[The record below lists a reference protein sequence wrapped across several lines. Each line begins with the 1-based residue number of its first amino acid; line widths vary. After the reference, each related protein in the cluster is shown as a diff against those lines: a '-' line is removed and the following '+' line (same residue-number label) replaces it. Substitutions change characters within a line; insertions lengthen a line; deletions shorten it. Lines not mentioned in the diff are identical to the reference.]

1 MSAFKQGY
9 AFVLKSI
16 KKDQTLKPIVKN
28 LKDKT
33 YIVSGSTRGVGLSI
47 ATKLAQQGANVVITG
62 RTTTPHP
69 KLEGTLTTARDSI
82 IQAVQSNNSMAVPC
96 DIQSGNCLAVP
107 CDIRKEKDI
116 AYVIQRTL
124 YTFGSIDGV
133 VLNASALCL
142 KNTLEQTKKEVDLM
156 SSVNINGTYLFGQA
170 ALKNMD
176 AGHMIIVAPPIDML
190 YTDDWWVNHMYYSM
204 SKFNMSLMAKFWNKE
219 FPDVGV
225 NTLWP
230 RTTLDTAPVRNILG
244 GDEMVNISR
253 TPDIM
258 GDAAM
263 HIFKTD
269 PLECNGNNYIDD
281 EVLAS
286 LDIDVEQYRIN
297 TRINEKELMPDFF
310 C

>member
-1 MSAFKQGY
+1 MSAFKQSY

-16 KKDQTLKPIVKN
+16 KKDQTLKPVVN
-28 LKDKT
+28 TLKDKT

-47 ATKLAQQGANVVITG
+47 ATKLAEQGANVVITG

-69 KLEGTLTTARDSI
+69 KLEGTLTTARESI
-82 IQAVQSNNSMAVPC
+82 IQSTKN
-96 DIQSGNCLAVP
+96 DKCLAVP
-107 CDIRKEKDI
+107 CDIRKDKDI

-124 YTFGSIDGV
+124 YTYGSIDGV
-133 VLNASALCL
+133 VLNASALSL

-156 SSVNINGTYLFGQA
+156 CSVNINGTYLFGQA

-219 FPDVGV
+219 FPEVGV

-244 GDEMVNISR
+244 GDEMVHISR
-253 TPDIM
+253 SPDIM

-263 HIFKTD
+263 HMFKTD
-269 PLECNGNNYIDD
+269 PLKCNGNNYIDD

-297 TRINEKELMPDFF
+297 TSVKEKELMPDFF

>member
-16 KKDQTLKPIVKN
+16 KKDQTLKPIVKT

-82 IQAVQSNNSMAVPC
+82 IQATKN
-96 DIQSGNCLAVP
+96 DKCLAVP
-107 CDIRKEKDI
+107 CDIRKDKDI
-116 AYVIQRTL
+116 DFVLEKTL
-124 YTFGSIDGV
+124 YTYGSIDGV
-133 VLNASALCL
+133 VLNASALSL

-297 TRINEKELMPDFF
+297 TSINEKELMPDFF

>member
-1 MSAFKQGY
+1 MSAFKQSY
-9 AFVLKSI
+9 AFVLNSI
-16 KKDQTLKPIVKN
+16 KKDITLKPVVDT

-47 ATKLAQQGANVVITG
+47 ATKLAEQGANVVITG
-62 RTTTPHP
+62 KTTKPHP
-69 KLEGTLTTARDSI
+69 ILEGTLTTAKDSI
-82 IQAVQSNNSMAVPC
+82 IKTTQNN
-96 DIQSGNCLAVP
+96 NCLALE
-107 CDIRKEKDI
+107 CDIRKDKDI
-116 AYVIQRTL
+116 DYALERTL

-133 VLNASALCL
+133 VLNASALSL
-142 KNTLEQTKKEVDLM
+142 KNTLNQTKKEVDLM
-156 SSVNINGTYLFGQA
+156 CSVNINGTYLFGQA

-190 YTDDWWVNHMYYSM
+190 YTDDWWVNHIYYSM

-219 FPDVGV
+219 FPEVGV

-253 TPDIM
+253 TPEIM

-269 PLECNGNNYIDD
+269 PMKCNGNNYIDD

-297 TRINEKELMPDFF
+297 KQVKEKDLMPDFF